1 MDRQVLNDISRDPPA
16 PAMTAAIFLNGD
28 YEDDAYYL
36 RARERVSLVVAA
48 DGGHAFLRR
57 HGLWPDLL
65 VGDFDSLDGALLR
78 EAQEAHEAHV
88 EIVRRPVRK
97 DQTDGE
103 LAVAEACARTTG
115 EIVLLGALGGDL
127 DHLLGHLC
135 VLRGLSQTGRAARI
149 AAPRLA
155 VRVFCG
161 PHEVTLGAP
170 VGTRVSLISLS
181 ADAVVT
187 LRGLEY
193 PVTNAPLP
201 ATSCLGVSNAVSAPG
216 ATVALADGVLA
227 VMVFDGHETFM
238 GRRER

>member
-1 MDRQVLNDISRDPPA
+1 
-16 PAMTAAIFLNGD
+16 MTGAIFLNGE

-36 RARERVSLVVAA
+36 RARERASLVVAA

-65 VGDFDSLDGALLR
+65 VGDFDSLDETLLL
-78 EAQEAHEAHV
+78 EAQEAAV

-103 LAVAEACARTTG
+103 LAVAEAGARTTG
-115 EIVLLGALGGDL
+115 EIVLLGALGGDF

-135 VLRGLSQTGRAARI
+135 VLRGLSQAGRAARI
-149 AAPRLA
+149 AAPGLA
-155 VRVFCG
+155 VRVFHS
-161 PHEVTLGAP
+161 PSEVTLGAP

-181 ADAVVT
+181 PNAVVT

-193 PVTNAPLP
+193 PLTDAPLP
-201 ATSCLGVSNAVSAPG
+201 ATSCLGVSNAVAAPG
-216 ATVALADGVLA
+216 ATVAVVSGVLA
-227 VMVFDGHETFM
+227 LMVFDGDEAFAGT
-238 GRRER
+238 RER